1 MTELTGQPLSF
12 LRLGI
17 VNNRPKS
24 QAKVH
29 SWVREKTTNTGANT
43 TIIGLSPIA
52 GYIRFGT
59 VLLNGEEV
67 YYTLESG
74 GDKEVGLGTYI
85 NANRLS
91 RDTPLYTLVNGVYNG
106 SPSSIIPLSGRSSTV
121 TVSVVTK
128 ALEKIEEAVEARN
141 LMLLGSF

>member
-1 MTELTGQPLSF
+1 MTDLTGQNLTF

-17 VNNRPKS
+17 LNNRSKS

-29 SWVREKTTNTGANT
+29 SWVREKTTNTGTNT
-43 TIIGLSPIA
+43 TIIGLSAIP

-59 VLLNGEEV
+59 VLRNGEEV
-67 YYTLESG
+67 YYTIDSG
-74 GDKEVGLGTYI
+74 GDKEVGLGRYI

-91 RDTPLYTLVNGVYNG
+91 RDRPLYTLVNGVYNG
-106 SPSSIIPLSGRSSTV
+106 NPSTIIALAGRSSIV
-121 TVSVVTK
+121 TISVVTK

>member
-1 MTELTGQPLSF
+1 MTELTGQPLTF

-17 VNNRPKS
+17 LNNRSKS
-24 QAKVH
+24 QANVH
-29 SWVREKTTNTGANT
+29 NWVREKTTNTGTNT
-43 TIIGLSPIA
+43 TIIGLSAIP

-59 VLLNGEEV
+59 VLRNGEEV
-67 YYTLESG
+67 YYTIDSG

-85 NANRLS
+85 NSNRLS
-91 RDTPLYTLVNGVYNG
+91 RGKPLYTLVNGVYNG
-106 SPSSIIPLSGRSSTV
+106 NPSTLIALAGRSSTV
-121 TVSVVTK
+121 TISVVTK

>member
-1 MTELTGQPLSF
+1 MTELTGQSLTF

-17 VNNRPKS
+17 LNNRSKS

-29 SWVREKTTNTGANT
+29 SWVREKTTNTGGNT
-43 TIIGLSPIA
+43 TVIGLSAIP

-59 VLLNGEEV
+59 VLRNGEEV
-67 YYTLESG
+67 YYTLDSG

-91 RDTPLYTLVNGVYNG
+91 RDKPLYTLVNGVYNG
-106 SPSSIIPLSGRSSTV
+106 NPSTIIALAGRSSTV
-121 TVSVVTK
+121 TISVVTK